1 MRNYTE
7 QRNQPEQQKN
17 YTEAKNY
24 EQQPVNS
31 SESAKEEEPSIA
43 NYAMSWLVFIAALV
57 VNIGMWAIDYFAVGV
72 QASHYYT
79 TAYSV
84 SSAVDVSTY
93 SSSTAVFG
101 STNTN
106 DVLPIAMSLIYSWVL
121 WKFPLIVYSYHLIE
135 KKVEGKGVK
144 IGTFVGLIV
153 VLLAIDIVL
162 TIYLLSIYN
171 EYMFFGAYVL
181 FTLIVAIV
189 NNSGLG
195 RTK

>member
-1 MRNYTE
+1 
-7 QRNQPEQQKN
+7 
-17 YTEAKNY
+17 
-24 EQQPVNS
+24 
-31 SESAKEEEPSIA
+31 
-43 NYAMSWLVFIAALV
+43 
-57 VNIGMWAIDYFAVGV
+57 
-72 QASHYYT
+72 
-79 TAYSV
+79 
-84 SSAVDVSTY
+84 
-93 SSSTAVFG
+93 
-101 STNTN
+101 
-106 DVLPIAMSLIYSWVL
+106 
-121 WKFPLIVYSYHLIE
+121 
-135 KKVEGKGVK
+135 VEGKGVK